1 MKVLVFD
8 TETTGLPTEKNAS
21 ILDTGKWPHI
31 IQLSY
36 ILYDTDK
43 KVALKIQDEIIKLP
57 ENVFPSERSVEL
69 HGITKDIST
78 KNGKDIKKVLNEF
91 NRALQESEYIIGH
104 NLSFDK
110 RMIMVECIRNKM
122 KQHFTTSGVKKLE
135 FCTMKNS
142 VELCKIEA
150 ISKNN
155 GEKYFKYPSQSE
167 LHNYLFGYIPSGLHN
182 SMADVLVCLRCYIK
196 LMYNSDVFFQNNQL
210 RILYNNYC
218 KGN

>member
-1 MKVLVFD
+1 M
-8 TETTGLPTEKNAS
+8 
-21 ILDTGKWPHI
+21 
-31 IQLSY
+31 
-36 ILYDTDK
+36 
-43 KVALKIQDEIIKLP
+43 
-57 ENVFPSERSVEL
+57 PSERSVEL
-69 HGITKDIST
+69 HGITKDISN
-78 KNGKDIKKVLNEF
+78 KNGKDIKKILLEF
-91 NRALQESEYIIGH
+91 NVALQESEYIIGH

-122 KQHFTTSGVKKLE
+122 KQHFTTSGIKKLE

-196 LMYNSDVFFQNNQL
+196 LMYDRDVFFQNDQL
-210 RILYNNYC
+210 RNLYNNYC